1 MENPLKKV
9 PIFSKLDDEELDI
22 IFKNSQKKKYP
33 PKFIVFNEGDMEDGL
48 YVILKGKVKIT
59 LIDESGK
66 EIALSIMKDGSFF
79 GEMSLFDDFP
89 RSATVETLDETEF
102 LILKKK
108 FFLKIL
114 EDNPLITR
122 SILKEMSIRLRE
134 ADEKIR
140 NLAYMDV
147 AGRLA
152 RVIMDLV
159 KKEGTIIES
168 KNIAVLPM
176 PSRQTLAN
184 LVGATRETVSRVL
197 GSFQKRGIITISG
210 KKLIVHN
217 LKDY

>member
-9 PIFSKLDDEELDI
+9 PIFSKLDKEELDI